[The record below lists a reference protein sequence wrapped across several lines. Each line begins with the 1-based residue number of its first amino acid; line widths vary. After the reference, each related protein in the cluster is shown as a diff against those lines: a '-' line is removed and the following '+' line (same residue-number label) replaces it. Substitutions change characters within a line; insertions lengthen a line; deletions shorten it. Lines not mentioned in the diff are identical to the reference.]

1 MMDQLRPHLDFCAA
15 CTLVRPRELA
25 KVSAAFKAA
34 FPAPS
39 DGNERCDFVA
49 AVPMRVAF
57 HDWKVGGAVQGTGT
71 GTGKARGDED

>member
-57 HDWKVGGAVQGTGT
+57 HDWKVGGAVQGTG
-71 GTGKARGDED
+71 KAGGDGD